1 MTNDW
6 ITAYSAHLD
15 EGMALAHQGLHEAA
29 IQKYNAAIAVN
40 PRVSVGYVNRGL
52 SLSELKQFDEALAN
66 LNHAIELQP
75 TLAIAY
81 NNRGAV
87 LRSLGRM
94 EEAAAN
100 YLKAIEIGGDAMVD
114 AHGNLATY
122 YFENKQFNL
131 ADIYYRKAIALQ
143 PDYALTHWNYGMH
156 LLLHGELAQGWQEY
170 HWRWQVPNYQLRF
183 RKLTQPIW
191 LGQASIAGK
200 TVLLQCEQGL
210 GDMIQFCRYAE
221 QVSKLGARVILE
233 VQPSLVELCRSL
245 KGVDKVIAQNEDF
258 GDYDFYCPMMS
269 LPLAL
274 DITLANIPAPT
285 RYLKA
290 DLFKVVEWQQRLGIK
305 TKPRI
310 GIVWSSDPTLAVGPS
325 KTIAL
330 ELFASLQSDQCELIS
345 LQKNLW
351 YQEGAMLAQMG
362 ILHFGDVIQNFVDT
376 AALIE
381 CMDLVISVDTSVAH
395 LAGALGKP
403 LWILLH
409 SHADWRWLLN
419 RNDSVWYPSA
429 KLYRKSDGE
438 GWADVLS
445 ALKPDMNRLGHAS

>member
-1 MTNDW
+1 MTELW
-6 ITAYSAHLD
+6 ISDYAAHLD
-15 EGMALAHQGLHEAA
+15 AGMALANQGQHAAA
-29 IQKYNAAIAVN
+29 IQKYEAAIAVN
-40 PRVSVGYVNRGL
+40 PRVSVGYANRAL
-52 SLSELKQFDEALAN
+52 SLSELKHFDDALAD

-75 TLAIAY
+75 NLAMAY

-94 EEAAAN
+94 EDAAAN
-100 YLKAIEIGGDAMVD
+100 YIKAIELGGDAMVD

-131 ADIYYRKAIALQ
+131 ADTYYRKAIALQ
-143 PDYALTHWNYGMH
+143 PSYALTHWNYGMH
-156 LLLHGELAQGWQEY
+156 LLLHGELAQGWREY
-170 HWRWQVPNYQLRF
+170 QWRWEVPSYQLRF
-183 RKLTQPIW
+183 RRLTQPIW
-191 LGQASIAGK
+191 LGQQSIAGK

-221 QVSKLGARVILE
+221 QVAALGARVILE
-233 VQPSLVELCRSL
+233 VQPSLVELCRTV
-245 KGVDKVIAQNEDF
+245 KGVDKVIAQNDDV

-274 DITLANIPAPT
+274 DTQLANIPAPIK
-285 RYLKA
+285 YLKA
-290 DLFKVVEWQQRLGIK
+290 DVFKVVEWQQRLGIK
-305 TKPRI
+305 TKPRV

-330 ELFASLQSDQCELIS
+330 ELFANLQSEQFELVS

-351 YQEGAMLAQMG
+351 YQEESKLSAMG
-362 ILHFGDVIQNFVDT
+362 IRHFGDAIKNFVDT

-395 LAGALGKP
+395 LAGALGRP
-403 LWILLH
+403 VWILLH

-419 RNDSVWYPSA
+419 RSDSVWYPSA
-429 KLYRKSDGE
+429 RLYRKPDG
-438 GWADVLS
+438 GSWQDVIA
-445 ALKPDMNRLGHAS
+445 ALKPDLHGFTQSS